1 MCTHNLCQ
9 VLWVFAAAGWDFWY
23 VAISLRPFMAPK
35 RAMPRQAL
43 VMQRYRAGAL
53 VYALQDC
60 SGFVVSTVQSLSPP
74 AQDMTVSQPPVKLVQ
89 YRFTIPQ
96 YSKG

>member
-1 MCTHNLCQ
+1 MCTHKLCQ
-9 VLWVFAAAGWDFWY
+9 VPWVFAAAGWDFWY
-23 VAISLRPFMAPK
+23 VTISLQPFVAPK

-60 SGFVVSTVQSLSPP
+60 SGFVVSTVQSLCPS
-74 AQDMTVSQPPVKLVQ
+74 ARDSTASQPPIKLVQ
-89 YRFTIPQ
+89 YIFSIPQ